1 MKNLYNSKYNTNDS
15 FTPDVMYKPDVEE
28 NPKVGRSRIGNEKHE
43 TVMEAELS
51 LQRKSRRR
59 RELIVVLTNILLNS

>member
-1 MKNLYNSKYNTNDS
+1 
-15 FTPDVMYKPDVEE
+15 MYKPDVEE